1 MNSTFKQ
8 FLLEFLPLESE
19 NKTVPEKA
27 NNLILN
33 HGSNN
38 PNLKLSD
45 IQIVRTSGQ
54 KQSKKGRV
62 YGGLYCTAID
72 DTAQAEH
79 YAKMSD
85 GHPTTYKIKIKN
97 NVNIY
102 QTDSSVTRLTPQVI
116 DELTNKGY
124 GILVGK
130 DPIGKYTEW
139 VVIDKEAIA
148 SIV

>member
-1 MNSTFKQ
+1 
-8 FLLEFLPLESE
+8 
-19 NKTVPEKA
+19 
-27 NNLILN
+27 
-33 HGSNN
+33 
-38 PNLKLSD
+38 
-45 IQIVRTSGQ
+45 
-54 KQSKKGRV
+54 
-62 YGGLYCTAID
+62 
-72 DTAQAEH
+72 
-79 YAKMSD
+79 MSD